1 MKRRNFIKTAGLA
14 ATVPMV
20 LNGMKISAAPMSPL
34 FSGVDPYSDKVLV
47 IVRLS
52 GGSDGLNVV
61 LPLDQYSNLSKL
73 RANILIPETK
83 ALKLTTETGLHPAMT
98 GFQELYKDGKLS
110 VVHSVG
116 YPNQNRS
123 HFRSTDIWQSASD
136 ANEYLNTGWVGRYL
150 QDDHPSYPEG
160 YPNGEYPDPFA
171 ITLGSTVSETC
182 QGKVGNFSLTL
193 TDPFNF
199 GKLTEG
205 KETLFP
211 DTPYGQELSFLR
223 TSISQTNQYADVI
236 TAASKKGK
244 TLATYP
250 TSNLASQLKN
260 VALLLSGGIK
270 TRVFIANL
278 GGFDTH
284 ANQVDASDTTRGT
297 QRELLLIL
305 SEAIKAF
312 QEDIRQLGLEER
324 VLGLT
329 FSEFGRQIKSNFSL
343 GTDHGTAA
351 PLFVFGSCVNKQI
364 VGKNP
369 EIPATVP
376 DQTGVPMQI
385 DFRDVYGSILQDWF
399 GVSEA
404 EIKDYLF
411 ANYTRL
417 PIVKNCA
424 LATDTEDLTFEA
436 TSVKA
441 FPNPFQDKARISFR
455 LNASAMTRISVF
467 DNLGSELSVLLSQPL
482 PAGDHQVD
490 FVGGYLPVGIYFC
503 RIQVGREV
511 QTLRLLKVK

>member
-1 MKRRNFIKTAGLA
+1 MKRRNFIKTAGAA
-14 ATVPMV
+14 ATIPMV
-20 LNGMKISAAPMSPL
+20 LNGMNLSAAPMSAL
-34 FSGVDPYSDKVLV
+34 FSGIDPYSDKVLV
-47 IVRLS
+47 IIRLS
-52 GGSDGLNVV
+52 GGYDGLNVV
-61 LPLDQYSNLSKL
+61 LALDQYSNLSKL

-83 ALKLTTETGLHPAMT
+83 ALKISTETGLHPAMT
-98 GFQELYKDGKLS
+98 GFHQLFQDGKLS

-123 HFRSTDIWQSASD
+123 HFRSTDIWQSGSSAS
-136 ANEYLNTGWVGRYL
+136 EYVNTGWVGRYFEE
-150 QDDHPSYPEG
+150 DHPRYPEG
-160 YPNGEYPDPFA
+160 YPNGGFPDPFA

-182 QGKVGNFSLTL
+182 QGTVGNFSLTL

-199 GKLTEG
+199 GKLTQG

-211 DTPYGQELSFLR
+211 ETPYGQELSFLR

-250 TSNLASQLKN
+250 TSNLATQLKN
-260 VALLLSGGIK
+260 VALLMSGGLK
-270 TRVFIANL
+270 TRVYVANL

-284 ANQVDASDTTRGT
+284 ANQVDSSDTTRGT
-297 QRELLLIL
+297 QRELLFQL

-312 QEDIRQLGLEER
+312 QDDIRQLGLEER
-324 VLGLT
+324 VMGMT

-364 VGKNP
+364 LGKNP
-369 EIPATVP
+369 EIPATIP

-385 DFRDVYGSILQDWF
+385 DFRDVYGSLLQDWF
-399 GVSEA
+399 GVSET

-411 ANYTRL
+411 SNYTHL

-424 LATDTEDLTFEA
+424 IATDTEDFTFEE
-436 TSVKA
+436 TSVKVY
-441 FPNPFQDKARISFR
+441 PNPFHEVSRITFR
-455 LNASAMTRISVF
+455 LNASAWTRVSVF
-467 DNLGSELSVLLSQPL
+467 DNIGSELQVLISQQMG
-482 PAGDHQVD
+482 AGDHQVEFAGRD
-490 FVGGYLPVGIYFC
+490 LPAGIYFC

-511 QTLRLLKVK
+511 QTMRLVKI

>member
-1 MKRRNFIKTAGLA
+1 MKRRNFIKTAGVA

-20 LNGMKISAAPMSPL
+20 LNGMKISASPMSPL
-34 FSGVDPYSDKVLV
+34 FGGIDPYSDKVLV
-47 IVRLS
+47 LVRLS
-52 GGSDGLNVV
+52 GGYDGLNVV

-73 RANILIPETK
+73 RTNILIAESK
-83 ALKLTTETGLHPAMT
+83 ALKISTETGLHPAMT
-98 GFQELYKDGKLS
+98 GFQQLFQNGKLG

-123 HFRSTDIWQSASD
+123 HFRSTDIWQSGSS
-136 ANEYLNTGWVGRYL
+136 ANEYVNTGWVGRYFE
-150 QDDHPSYPEG
+150 DDHATFPEG
-160 YPNGEYPDPFA
+160 YPNSQFPDPFA

-182 QGKVGNFSLTL
+182 EGKAGNFSLTL

-211 DTPYGQELSFLR
+211 ETPYGQELSFLR
-223 TSISQTNQYADVI
+223 TSISQTNKYADVI
-236 TAASKKGK
+236 STASKKGK
-244 TLATYP
+244 NQATYP

-270 TRVFIANL
+270 TRVFVANL

-284 ANQVDASDTTRGT
+284 ANQVQTGDTSLGT

-312 QEDIRQLGLEER
+312 QEDLRLLKLEER

-329 FSEFGRQIKSNFSL
+329 FSEFGRQIKSNLSM

-351 PLFVFGSCVNKQI
+351 PLFVFGSCVGKQI

-385 DFRDVYGSILQDWF
+385 DFRDIYGSVLQDWF
-399 GVSEA
+399 GVSES

-424 LATDTEDLTFEA
+424 VATDTDDLSIEA

-441 FPNPFQDKARISFR
+441 YPNPFRDISRVSFR
-455 LNASAMTRISVF
+455 LIDSAWTRISVF
-467 DNLGSELSVLLSQPL
+467 DNIGSELRVLMNQQLS
-482 PAGDHQVD
+482 AGEHQVE
-490 FVGGYLPVGIYFC
+490 FLGEQWPAGIYFC

-511 QTLRLLKVK
+511 QTVRMVKI

>member
-1 MKRRNFIKTAGLA
+1 MKRRNFIKTAGVA

-20 LNGMKISAAPMSPL
+20 LNGMKISASPMSPL
-34 FSGVDPYSDKVLV
+34 FSSIDPYSDKVLV
-47 IVRLS
+47 IIRLS

-73 RANILIPETK
+73 RTNILIPETK
-83 ALKLTTETGLHPAMT
+83 ALKITNETGLHPAMT
-98 GFQELYKDGKLS
+98 GFQQLYKDGKLS

-123 HFRSTDIWQSASD
+123 HFRSTDIWQSGSGSND
-136 ANEYLNTGWVGRYL
+136 YVNTGWVGRYL
-150 QDDHPSYPEG
+150 QDDHPTYPDG
-160 YPNGEYPDPFA
+160 YPNREFTDPFA

-182 QGKVGNFSLTL
+182 QGTVGNFSLTL

-199 GKLTEG
+199 GKLTQG

-211 DTPYGQELSFLR
+211 DTPYGQELTFLR
-223 TSISQTNQYADVI
+223 TSISQTNKYADII

-244 TLATYP
+244 NLATYP
-250 TSNLASQLKN
+250 TSNLATQLKN

-270 TRVFIANL
+270 TRVFVANH

-284 ANQVDASDTTRGT
+284 ANQVDSSDTTRGT
-297 QRELLLIL
+297 QRELLVIL
-305 SEAIKAF
+305 SDAIKAF
-312 QEDIRQLGLEER
+312 QEDLRLMAIEER

-399 GVSEA
+399 GVSQA
-404 EIKDYLF
+404 EIKEYLF
-411 ANYTRL
+411 ANYNRL

-424 LATDTEDLTFEA
+424 LTTDTEDLTFEA

-441 FPNPFQDKARISFR
+441 YPNPFLDTSRISFR
-455 LNASAMTRISVF
+455 LNGSAWTRISVF
-467 DNLGSELSVLLSQPL
+467 DNIGSELTVLLSQQM

-490 FVGGYLPVGIYFC
+490 FVGRDLPAGIYFC

-511 QTLRLLKVK
+511 QTVKMVKI

>member
-1 MKRRNFIKTAGLA
+1 MKRRNFIKTAGVA

-34 FSGVDPYSDKVLV
+34 FSSVDPYSDKVLV

-52 GGSDGLNVV
+52 GGYDGLNVV

-73 RANILIPETK
+73 RTNILIPDTK
-83 ALKLTTETGLHPAMT
+83 AIKISTETGLHPAMT
-98 GFQELYKDGKLS
+98 GFQQLFQDGKLS

-123 HFRSTDIWQSASD
+123 HFRSTDIWQSASS
-136 ANEYLNTGWVGRYL
+136 ANEYVNTGWVGRYL
-150 QDDHPSYPEG
+150 QDDHPTYPEG
-160 YPNGEYPDPFA
+160 YPNGEFPDPFA

-182 QGKVGNFSLTL
+182 QGTVGNFSLTL

-211 DTPYGQELSFLR
+211 ETPYGQELSFLR

-236 TAASKKGK
+236 GAASKKGK
-244 TLATYP
+244 NLATYP

-270 TRVFIANL
+270 TRVFVANL

-312 QEDIRQLGLEER
+312 QEDLRLMKIEER

-329 FSEFGRQIKSNFSL
+329 FSEFGRQIKSNFSM

-351 PLFVFGSCVNKQI
+351 PLFVFGSCVGKQI

-424 LATDTEDLTFEA
+424 VATDTEDLSFEA

-441 FPNPFQDKARISFR
+441 YPNPFREMSRISFR
-455 LNASAMTRISVF
+455 LNGSAWTRISVF
-467 DNLGSELSVLLSQPL
+467 DNIGSELKVLMNQQLG
-482 PAGDHQVD
+482 AGDHQVD
-490 FVGGYLPVGIYFC
+490 FQGEQWPAGIYFC

-511 QTLRLLKVK
+511 QTLRMVKI

>member
-1 MKRRNFIKTAGLA
+1 MAGVA

-20 LNGMKISAAPMSPL
+20 LNGMKISASPMSPL
-34 FSGVDPYSDKVLV
+34 FSGLDPYSDKVLV
-47 IVRLS
+47 IIRLS
-52 GGSDGLNVV
+52 GGYDGLNVV
-61 LPLDQYSNLSKL
+61 LPLNQYSNLSKL
-73 RANILIPETK
+73 RTNILIPESK
-83 ALKLTTETGLHPAMT
+83 ALKISTETGLHPAMT
-98 GFQELYKDGKLS
+98 GFHQLFQDGKLS
-110 VVHSVG
+110 VVHSAG

-136 ANEYLNTGWVGRYL
+136 ANEYVNTGWVGRYF
-150 QDDHPSYPEG
+150 QDDHPLYPEG
-160 YPNGEYPDPFA
+160 FPNGEFPDPFA

-182 QGKVGNFSLTL
+182 QGTVGNFSLTL

-211 DTPYGQELSFLR
+211 GTPYGQELSFLR

-244 TLATYP
+244 NQATYP

-270 TRVFIANL
+270 TRVYVANL

-312 QEDIRQLGLEER
+312 QEDLRLMGLEER

-329 FSEFGRQIKSNFSL
+329 FSEFGRQIKSNLSM

-364 VGKNP
+364 IGKNP

-424 LATDTEDLTFEA
+424 IATDTEDLSFEA
-436 TSVKA
+436 TSVKVY
-441 FPNPFQDKARISFR
+441 PNPFRDISRISFR
-455 LNASAMTRISVF
+455 LNGSAWTRISVF
-467 DNLGSELSVLLSQPL
+467 DNIGSELKVLMSQQL
-482 PAGDHQVD
+482 GAGDHQVD
-490 FVGGYLPVGIYFC
+490 FAGEYLPAGIYFC

-511 QTLRLLKVK
+511 QTLKMVKI

>member
-1 MKRRNFIKTAGLA
+1 MKRRNFIKTAGVA

-20 LNGMKISAAPMSPL
+20 LNGMKISASPMSPL
-34 FSGVDPYSDKVLV
+34 FSSVDPYSDKVLV
-47 IVRLS
+47 IIRLS
-52 GGSDGLNVV
+52 GGYDGLNVV

-73 RANILIPETK
+73 RTNILIPEAK
-83 ALKLTTETGLHPAMT
+83 ALKISTETGLHPSMT
-98 GFQELYKDGKLS
+98 GFQKLFQDGKLS

-123 HFRSTDIWQSASD
+123 HFRSTDIWQSASS
-136 ANEYLNTGWVGRYL
+136 ANEYVNTGWVGRYFE
-150 QDDHPSYPEG
+150 DDHPRYPEG
-160 YPNGEYPDPFA
+160 FPNGEFPDPFA

-182 QGKVGNFSLTL
+182 QGTVGNFSLTL

-211 DTPYGQELSFLR
+211 ETPYGQELSFLR

-236 TAASKKGK
+236 GAASKKGK
-244 TLATYP
+244 NLATYP
-250 TSNLASQLKN
+250 TSNLATQLKN

-270 TRVFIANL
+270 TRVFVANL

-284 ANQVDASDTTRGT
+284 ANQVQAGDTTLGT

-312 QEDIRQLGLEER
+312 QEDLRLMKLEER

-329 FSEFGRQIKSNFSL
+329 FSEFGRQIKSNLSM

-351 PLFVFGSCVNKQI
+351 PLFVFGSCVGKQI

-424 LATDTEDLTFEA
+424 LATDTDDLSFEA

-441 FPNPFQDKARISFR
+441 YPNPFQDISRISFR
-455 LNASAMTRISVF
+455 LNGSAWTRISVF
-467 DNLGSELSVLLSQPL
+467 DNIGSELKVLMSQQL
-482 PAGDHQVD
+482 GAGDHQVE
-490 FVGGYLPVGIYFC
+490 FLGEQWPAGIYFC

-511 QTLRLLKVK
+511 QTVKMVKI

>member
-1 MKRRNFIKTAGLA
+1 MKRRNFIKTAGVA

-34 FSGVDPYSDKVLV
+34 FSSVDPYSDKVLV

-52 GGSDGLNVV
+52 GGYDGLNVV

-73 RANILIPETK
+73 RTNILIPDTK
-83 ALKLTTETGLHPAMT
+83 AIKISTETGLHPAMT
-98 GFQELYKDGKLS
+98 GFQQLFQDGKLS

-123 HFRSTDIWQSASD
+123 HFRSTDIWQSASS
-136 ANEYLNTGWVGRYL
+136 ANEYVNTGWVGRYL
-150 QDDHPSYPEG
+150 QDDHPTYPEG
-160 YPNGEYPDPFA
+160 YPNGEFPDPFA

-182 QGKVGNFSLTL
+182 QGTVGNFSLTL

-211 DTPYGQELSFLR
+211 ETPYGQELSFLR

-236 TAASKKGK
+236 GAASKKGK
-244 TLATYP
+244 NLATYP

-270 TRVFIANL
+270 TRVFVANL

-312 QEDIRQLGLEER
+312 QEDLRLMKIEER

-329 FSEFGRQIKSNFSL
+329 FSEFGRQIKSNFSM

-351 PLFVFGSCVNKQI
+351 PLFVFGSCVGKQI

-424 LATDTEDLTFEA
+424 VATDTEDLSFEA

-441 FPNPFQDKARISFR
+441 YPNPFREMSRISFR
-455 LNASAMTRISVF
+455 LNGSAWTRISVF
-467 DNLGSELSVLLSQPL
+467 DNIGSELKVLMNQQLG
-482 PAGDHQVD
+482 AGDHQLD
-490 FVGGYLPVGIYFC
+490 FQGEQWPAGIYFC

-511 QTLRLLKVK
+511 QTLRMVKI